1 VRSEPVSKT
10 ADYIGQGI
18 YSIPD
23 VSRLTSIDS
32 RKIARWVRGYEY
44 HNRTGSGAVEPV
56 FGSDYDSVNGKVAL
70 SFLDMVEIRFVDAFR
85 RHGVSW
91 RAIRIA
97 SMKAAELLKCGHPF
111 SMRKFLTDGRTIIAR
126 IAHEQND
133 IELIDLVTDQFEFDK
148 IITPYLYEGLDFS
161 KHDTATRWWPLGKKH
176 SIVIDP
182 QRNFGKPIID
192 RYNVPTFTIAASF
205 KGNKSYS
212 EIAKWFEIDPRSV
225 KEAIEFERKLVA

>member
-1 VRSEPVSKT
+1 M
-10 ADYIGQGI
+10 
-18 YSIPD
+18 
-23 VSRLTSIDS
+23 
-32 RKIARWVRGYEY
+32 RWLRGYEY
-44 HNRTGSGAVEPV
+44 HNRTRSGASEPV
-56 FGSDYDSVNGKVAL
+56 FQSDYGTVNGKVAL

-97 SMKAAELLKCGHPF
+97 SHKAAEMLDFDHPF
-111 SMRKFLTDGRTIIAR
+111 SMRKFLTDGKTIIAR
-126 IAHEQND
+126 IAHEEND
-133 IELIDLVTDQFEFDK
+133 VELIDLVTDQFAFDK

-182 QRNFGKPIID
+182 RRSFGKPILD
-192 RYNVPTFTIAASF
+192 KYNIPTSTIAASY

-212 EIAKWFEIDPRSV
+212 EIAKWFEIDQRTV
-225 KEAIEFERKLVA
+225 KEAVDFERKLAA